1 MTLGEKIRAR
11 RKALGLTQ
19 KDVAG
24 TAVTRNM
31 ICAIERGDVSPSL
44 STLASIAQALSVPIE
59 YLVSSEEDLTP
70 YLVQDVLPKLR
81 SAYSSRRYADCITIC
96 RRLPEKARTN
106 EAAYL
111 AAASLLAL
119 AERAIDAGNL
129 ASVPSY
135 ISEAQA
141 YTKMTALPCAHLLA
155 RAEIYRSIAAN
166 PQTPKWEISTDRY
179 LTLANEAIS
188 LEKFRYLSDSDT
200 LPIQDQN
207 LREHIEAKELVSRKR
222 YAEAL
227 RVLLAIEDRKSSG
240 NIGSY
245 LLFRVYTDIETCY
258 RELRDYENA
267 YRYSTK
273 RLSLLSAFRE

>member
-11 RKALGLTQ
+11 RKELGLTQ

-44 STLASIAQALSVPIE
+44 ATLAAIAETLSVPIE
-59 YLVSSEEDLTP
+59 YLVSDEEDLTP

-81 SAYSSRRYADCITIC
+81 NAYAAGRYADCLTIC
-96 RRLPEKARTN
+96 RRLPEKARRD

-111 AAASLLAL
+111 TAAALIGL

-129 ASVPSY
+129 ASVPAY
-135 ISEAQA
+135 LSEAEA
-141 YTKMTALPCAHLLA
+141 YTKLTVLPTAHLLA
-155 RAEIYRSIAAN
+155 RAELCRSIAAS
-166 PQTPKWEISTDRY
+166 PQTPKWEISGDRY
-179 LTLANEAIS
+179 FELANSSIA
-188 LEKFRYLSDSDT
+188 LEKFRYLSESDFF
-200 LPIQDQN
+200 PIRDPN
-207 LREHIEAKELVSRKR
+207 LREHISAKELLSQNR
-222 YAEAL
+222 YADAL
-227 RVLLAIEDRKSSG
+227 AVLLGIEDRKSSG
-240 NIGSY
+240 TIGSY
-245 LLFRVYTDIETCY
+245 LLYRVYTDIETCY

-273 RLSLLSAFRE
+273 RVSLLSAFRE